1 MFTARLAPV
10 AYQDPWTATFAE
22 RKATLLS
29 GDPRIAYYYARPDTS
44 TFRYRAFNMRLS
56 GNSTAKKAGMAMR

>member
-1 MFTARLAPV
+1 VFTARLDPI

-44 TFRYRAFNMRLS
+44 TFRYRAFNMIEARRLR
-56 GNSTAKKAGMAMR
+56 G